1 MEVKCFSVYLVP
13 EGSQRLEK
21 NVSAFFEL
29 LNLTRDETGEDRIRI
44 FDMIAGDPP
53 VRYEMSLRL
62 IREIVGPEGWGGWGV
77 ALHSPAFSTF
87 YSGKTHAKEKSRL
100 HQSVQKN
107 RCRKPERYSRV
118 RRVP

>member
-29 LNLTRDETGEDRIRI
+29 LNPARDETGEERIRI

-62 IREIVGPEGWGGWGV
+62 IREIVGPEGWGVGGG
-77 ALHSPAFSTF
+77 PAFSRFF
-87 YSGKTHAKEKSRL
+87 YILFR
-100 HQSVQKN
+100 KN
-107 RCRKPERYSRV
+107 PRKRAEQTASKCT
-118 RRVP
+118 